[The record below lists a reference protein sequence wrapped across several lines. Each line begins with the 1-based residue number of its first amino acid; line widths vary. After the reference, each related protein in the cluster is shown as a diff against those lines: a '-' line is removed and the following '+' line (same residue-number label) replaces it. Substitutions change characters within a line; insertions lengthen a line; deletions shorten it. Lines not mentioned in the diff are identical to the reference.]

1 MSLKPKGAFFF
12 TRVLPPARTSFAND
26 KTVLIME
33 KPRQRRKELYPGNR
47 QIGNRV
53 RELFI
58 ALPPP
63 KSGNVVNRPFR
74 PGWKREQQEKKN
86 PRMHKVIANCLA
98 GRRASSSAM
107 SPTWMHEFSSSVYV
121 FFPSHLYRPSSPHY
135 HYCWRMSAS

>member
-1 MSLKPKGAFFF
+1 
-12 TRVLPPARTSFAND
+12 
-26 KTVLIME
+26 ME

-74 PGWKREQQEKKN
+74 PGWKREQQEKKDPADAQGYCQL
-86 PRMHKVIANCLA
+86 PRWQKSFLKRNVTDMDA
-98 GRRASSSAM
+98 
-107 SPTWMHEFSSSVYV
+107 
-121 FFPSHLYRPSSPHY
+121 
-135 HYCWRMSAS
+135 